1 MIKDYQIFTR
11 RKTALAAAL
20 SIAAAPTLAQLV
32 LEEVVV
38 TAQKRSENVQDI
50 AATVNVVTAK
60 DIEKYQ
66 SFDFSSIQQQTAGLT
81 LASPNARNNIIAMRG
96 VSVDPESGTATAVD
110 TYWNDAIVRP
120 DVAFTQMYDLERI
133 EILRGPQGTLQG
145 RTSPAGAINIITK
158 RANVD
163 EADGYLQLSAA
174 DNDGLNAQVAYGA
187 PLIEGTLA
195 VRVAADYDRNN
206 GPNIQNLTTGFD
218 DQEYKTKSGRL
229 SAAWNATDTF
239 SAQLIYQYLN
249 QKKDDPKA
257 MSGVDEKGGRPT
269 LVPTDLKALATTND
283 SAELDFNVANFIMDW
298 EVLGHEV
305 TGIVGY
311 TDSTKKAHTAADRA
325 DSLRYFEPPTQ
336 APTYQNSQTDATSYS
351 YELRLASQDND
362 FWDYLVGVYYQDQN
376 TDTVFN
382 ANSLLLAPAL
392 VSGVGFATQSI
403 IPVNGNNF
411 AIFTFNTLQLSH
423 DIQLEAGLRWTK
435 YDSYDQTTVNYAGA
449 NDPGPLPSKEVVNQL
464 FASRFPIIGIPN
476 PHRNADAVTGS
487 LKLRYEWRD
496 EVSLYAAYNRG
507 YRPGGISIVPTPNL
521 AFLPDPEAALTYK
534 EETSDAI
541 ELGAKSTLW
550 DDRANLNIALYYQKF
565 DGYLG
570 FVRGV
575 QVLNATGEPVDLPG
589 GLVYNGDANI
599 WGVEVEGKVLLS
611 ERWDAGGALSY
622 NKGEWDGATQPC
634 NERVGDE
641 VIGSCDIDGQPIGGE
656 PEWSLSLNS
665 EYFYPLES
673 TELYLRGLFK
683 YTDDRLN
690 TDASAGIGNVR
701 SEFSAY
707 QTLDLFTGLRSNDLA
722 WDVSLWVKNITDE
735 DEVIYQQGPDQ
746 YDIALSGG
754 SYTQTNILRERTF
767 GMTARYN
774 F

>member
-1 MIKDYQIFTR
+1 MKGYQIFTL

-20 SIAAAPTLAQLV
+20 SLAAAPTLAQLV

-50 AATVNVVTAK
+50 AATVNVITGK

-81 LASPNARNNIIAMRG
+81 LASPNARNNIIALRG
-96 VSVDPESGTATAVD
+96 VSVDPESGTASAVD

-163 EADGYLQLSAA
+163 ESGGYVQLSAT
-174 DNDGLNAQVAYGA
+174 DNDGINGQVAYGA
-187 PLIEGTLA
+187 PLIDGTLA
-195 VRVAADYDRNN
+195 VRVAADYDKNS
-206 GPNIQNLTTGFD
+206 GPNIKNLTTGFD
-218 DQEYKTKSGRL
+218 DQEYETKSGRF
-229 SAAWNATDTF
+229 SAVWNATDTF
-239 SAQLIYQYLN
+239 SAQLIYQYLD
-249 QKKDDPKA
+249 QDLDDPKA
-257 MSGVDEKGGRPT
+257 MTGVDQRGERPT

-283 SAELDFNVANFIMDW
+283 SAELDFNIANLIVDW
-298 EVLGHEV
+298 EVLDHEV

-311 TDSTKKAHTAADRA
+311 TDSTKKAYTAADRA
-325 DSLRYFEPPTQ
+325 DSLRYFVPATTAPTQ
-336 APTYQNSQTDATSYS
+336 QNSNTDTTSYS
-351 YELRLASQDND
+351 YELRVASADND

-392 VSGVGFATQSI
+392 VAGVGFATQSV
-403 IPVNGNNF
+403 IPVNSNNF
-411 AIFTFNTLQLSH
+411 AVFTFNTFQLTQ

-435 YDSYDQTTVNYAGA
+435 YDSYKQATVNYAGA
-449 NDPGPLPSKEVVNQL
+449 NDPGPLPSKEVVNAL
-464 FASRFPIIGIPN
+464 FASRFPIVGISN
-476 PHRNADAVTGS
+476 PHTNADALTGS
-487 LKLRYEWRD
+487 LKLRYEWSD

-507 YRPGGISIVPTPNL
+507 YRPGGLSIVPSPNIE
-521 AFLPDPEAALTYK
+521 FLPDPEATLTYD

-541 ELGAKSTLW
+541 EVGVKSTLW
-550 DDRANLNIALYYQKF
+550 DDRATLNLALYYQKF
-565 DGYLG
+565 DGYFG

-575 QVLNATGEPVDLPG
+575 QVLNDAGEPVDLPG
-589 GLVYNGDANI
+589 GIVYNGDANI
-599 WGVEVEGKVLLS
+599 WGIEVEGRVLLS
-611 ERWDAGGALSY
+611 DRWDAGGSLSY
-622 NKGEWDGATQPC
+622 NKAEWDGATQPC
-634 NERVGDE
+634 NDRVGNE
-641 VIGSCDIDGQPIGGE
+641 VVGACDIDGQPISGE

-673 TELYLRGLFK
+673 TEVYLRGLFK

-701 SEFSAY
+701 SEFSSY
-707 QTLDLFTGLRSNDLA
+707 QTLDLFTGLRSNDFA
-722 WDVSLWVKNITDE
+722 WDVSLWVKNVTDE

-746 YDIALSGG
+746 YDVALSGG

-767 GMTARYN
+767 GMTAR
-774 F
+774 

>member
-1 MIKDYQIFTR
+1 MKGYKIFTL

-20 SIAAAPTLAQLV
+20 SIAAAPSVAQLV

-50 AATVNVVTAK
+50 AATVNVISGK

-66 SFDFSSIQQQTAGLT
+66 AFDFSSIQQQTAGLT

-158 RANVD
+158 RADVD
-163 EADGYLQLSAA
+163 EAEGYIQLSAA

-195 VRVAADYDRNN
+195 VRVAADYDRSN

-218 DQEYKTKSGRL
+218 DQEYETKSGRL
-229 SAAWNATDTF
+229 SAAWNVTDTF
-239 SAQLIYQYLN
+239 NTQLIYQYLD
-249 QKKDDPKA
+249 QDLDDPKA
-257 MSGVDEKGGRPT
+257 MSGVDQQGGRPT
-269 LVPTDLKALATTND
+269 LVPTDLKALALTND
-283 SAELDFNVANFIMDW
+283 TAELDFNVANLIMDW
-298 EVLGHEV
+298 EVLNHEV

-311 TDSTKKAHTAADRA
+311 TDSSKKAYTAADRA
-325 DSLRYFEPPTQ
+325 DSLRYFVPATT
-336 APTYQNSQTDATSYS
+336 APTYQNSQTDVTSYS

-376 TDTVFN
+376 TDTTFF
-382 ANSLLLAPAL
+382 ANSVLLTQLP
-392 VSGVGFATQSI
+392 GVGFKTKSVL
-403 IPVNGNNF
+403 PVNANNF
-411 AIFTFNTLQLSH
+411 AIFTFNTLQLTQ

-435 YDSYDQTTVNYAGA
+435 YDGYAQATVNYAGA
-449 NDPGPLPSKEVVNQL
+449 NDPGPLPSKEVVNDL
-464 FASRFPIIGIPN
+464 FAPRFPIVGISNPN
-476 PHRNADAVTGS
+476 TNANAVTGS

-507 YRPGGISIVPTPNL
+507 YRPGGTSIVPSPNIE
-521 AFLPDPEAALTYK
+521 FLPDPEAFLTYD

-550 DDRANLNIALYYQKF
+550 DDRATLNVALYYQKF

-570 FVRGV
+570 FTRGV
-575 QVLNATGEPVDLPG
+575 QVVNNAGEPVDLPG
-589 GLVYNGDANI
+589 GIVYNGDANI
-599 WGVEVEGKVLLS
+599 WGIEVEGKVLLS

-622 NKGEWDGATQPC
+622 SKGEWDGATQPC
-634 NERVGDE
+634 NDRVGNE

-665 EYFYPLES
+665 EYFYPLKS
-673 TELYLRGLFK
+673 TEVYLRGLFK

-701 SEFSAY
+701 SEFSSY
-707 QTLDLFTGLRSNDLA
+707 QTLDLFTGLRSNDFA
-722 WDVSLWVKNITDE
+722 WDVSLWVKNVTDE

>member
-1 MIKDYQIFTR
+1 MKDYKIFTL

-20 SIAAAPTLAQLV
+20 SIAAAPSVAQLV

-50 AATVNVVTAK
+50 AATVNVISGK

-66 SFDFSSIQQQTAGLT
+66 AFDFSSIQQQTAGLT

-158 RANVD
+158 RADVD
-163 EADGYLQLSAA
+163 EAKGYIQLSAA

-195 VRVAADYDRNN
+195 VRVAADYDRSN

-218 DQEYKTKSGRL
+218 DQEYETKSGRL
-229 SAAWNATDTF
+229 SAAWNVTDTF
-239 SAQLIYQYLN
+239 NTQLIYQYLD
-249 QKKDDPKA
+249 QDLDDPKA
-257 MSGVDEKGGRPT
+257 MSGVDQQGGRPT
-269 LVPTDLKALATTND
+269 LVPTDLKALALTND
-283 SAELDFNVANFIMDW
+283 TAELDFNVANLIMDW
-298 EVLGHEV
+298 EVLDHEV

-311 TDSTKKAHTAADRA
+311 TDSSKKAYTAADRA
-325 DSLRYFEPPTQ
+325 DSLRYFQPATT
-336 APTYQNSQTDATSYS
+336 APTYQNSQTDVTSYS

-376 TDTVFN
+376 TDTTFY
-382 ANSLLLAPAL
+382 ANSVLLTQLP
-392 VSGVGFATQSI
+392 GVGFKTKSVL
-403 IPVNGNNF
+403 PVNANNF
-411 AIFTFNTLQLSH
+411 AIFTFNTLQLTQ

-435 YDSYDQTTVNYAGA
+435 YDGYAQATVNYAGA
-449 NDPGPLPSKEVVNQL
+449 NDPGPLPSKEVVNDL
-464 FASRFPIIGIPN
+464 FAPRFPIVGISNPN
-476 PHRNADAVTGS
+476 TNANAVTGS

-507 YRPGGISIVPTPNL
+507 YRPGGTSIVPSPNIE
-521 AFLPDPEAALTYK
+521 FLPDPEAFLTYD

-550 DDRANLNIALYYQKF
+550 DDRATLNVALYYQKF

-570 FVRGV
+570 FTRGV
-575 QVLNATGEPVDLPG
+575 QVVNDAGEPVDLPG
-589 GLVYNGDANI
+589 GIVYNGDANI
-599 WGVEVEGKVLLS
+599 WGIEVEGKVLLS

-634 NERVGDE
+634 NDRVGNE

-665 EYFYPLES
+665 EYFYPLKS
-673 TELYLRGLFK
+673 TELYFRGLFK

-701 SEFSAY
+701 SEFNSY
-707 QTLDLFTGLRSNDLA
+707 QTLDLFTGLRSNDFA
-722 WDVSLWVKNITDE
+722 WDVSLWVKNVTDE

>member
-1 MIKDYQIFTR
+1 MKGYKIFTL

-20 SIAAAPTLAQLV
+20 SIAAAPSVAQLV

-50 AATVNVVTAK
+50 AATVNVISGK

-66 SFDFSSIQQQTAGLT
+66 AFDFSSIQQQTAGLT

-158 RANVD
+158 RADVD
-163 EADGYLQLSAA
+163 EAEGYIQLSAA

-195 VRVAADYDRNN
+195 VRVAADYDRSN

-218 DQEYKTKSGRL
+218 DQEYETKSGRL
-229 SAAWNATDTF
+229 SAAWNVTDTF
-239 SAQLIYQYLN
+239 NTQLIYQYLD
-249 QKKDDPKA
+249 QDLDDPKA
-257 MSGVDEKGGRPT
+257 MSGVDQQGGRPT
-269 LVPTDLKALATTND
+269 LVPTDLKALALTND
-283 SAELDFNVANFIMDW
+283 TAELDFNVANLVMDW
-298 EVLGHEV
+298 EVLDHEV

-311 TDSTKKAHTAADRA
+311 TDSSKKAYTAADRA
-325 DSLRYFEPPTQ
+325 DSLRYFQPATT
-336 APTYQNSQTDATSYS
+336 APTYQNSQTDVTSYS

-376 TDTVFN
+376 TDTTFY
-382 ANSLLLAPAL
+382 ANSVLLTQLP
-392 VSGVGFATQSI
+392 GVGFKTKSVL
-403 IPVNGNNF
+403 PVNANNF
-411 AIFTFNTLQLSH
+411 AIFTFNTLQLTQ

-435 YDSYDQTTVNYAGA
+435 YDGYAQATVNYAGA
-449 NDPGPLPSKEVVNQL
+449 NDPGPLPSKEVVNDL
-464 FASRFPIIGIPN
+464 FAPRFPIVGISNPN
-476 PHRNADAVTGS
+476 TNANAVTGS

-507 YRPGGISIVPTPNL
+507 YRPGGTSIVPSPNIE
-521 AFLPDPEAALTYK
+521 FLPDPEAFLTYD

-550 DDRANLNIALYYQKF
+550 DDRATLNVALYYQKF

-570 FVRGV
+570 FTRGV
-575 QVLNATGEPVDLPG
+575 QVVNNAGEPVDLPG
-589 GLVYNGDANI
+589 GIVYNGDANI
-599 WGVEVEGKVLLS
+599 WGIEVEGKILLS

-622 NKGEWDGATQPC
+622 SKGEWDGATQPC
-634 NERVGDE
+634 NDRVGNE

-665 EYFYPLES
+665 EYFYPLKS

-701 SEFSAY
+701 SEFSSY
-707 QTLDLFTGLRSNDLA
+707 QTLDLFTGLRSNDFA
-722 WDVSLWVKNITDE
+722 WDVSLWVKNVTDE
-735 DEVIYQQGPDQ
+735 DEVVYQQGPDQ

>member
-1 MIKDYQIFTR
+1 MKGYKIFTL

-50 AATVNVVTAK
+50 AATVNVISGK

-66 SFDFSSIQQQTAGLT
+66 AFDFSSIQQQTAGLT

-158 RANVD
+158 RADVD
-163 EADGYLQLSAA
+163 EAEGYIQLSAA

-195 VRVAADYDRNN
+195 VRVAADYDRSN

-218 DQEYKTKSGRL
+218 DQEYETKSGRL
-229 SAAWNATDTF
+229 SAAWNVTDTF
-239 SAQLIYQYLN
+239 STQLIYQYLD
-249 QKKDDPKA
+249 QDLDDPKA
-257 MSGVDEKGGRPT
+257 MSGVDQRGGRPT
-269 LVPTDLKALATTND
+269 LVPTDLKALALTND
-283 SAELDFNVANFIMDW
+283 TAELDFNVANLIMDW
-298 EVLGHEV
+298 EVLDHEV

-311 TDSTKKAHTAADRA
+311 TDSSKKAYTAADRA
-325 DSLRYFEPPTQ
+325 DSLRYFVPATT
-336 APTYQNSQTDATSYS
+336 APTYQNSQTDVTSYS

-376 TDTVFN
+376 TDTTFY
-382 ANSLLLAPAL
+382 ANSVLLTQLP
-392 VSGVGFATQSI
+392 GVGFKTKSVL
-403 IPVNGNNF
+403 PVNANNF
-411 AIFTFNTLQLSH
+411 AIFTFNTLQLTQ

-435 YDSYDQTTVNYAGA
+435 YDGYAQATVNYAGA
-449 NDPGPLPSKEVVNQL
+449 NDPGPLPSKEVVNDL
-464 FASRFPIIGIPN
+464 FAPRFPIVGISNPN
-476 PHRNADAVTGS
+476 TNANAVTGS

-507 YRPGGISIVPTPNL
+507 YRPGGTSIVPSPNIE
-521 AFLPDPEAALTYK
+521 FLPDPEAFLTYD

-550 DDRANLNIALYYQKF
+550 DDRATLNVALYYQKF

-570 FVRGV
+570 FTRGV
-575 QVLNATGEPVDLPG
+575 QVVNNAGEPVDLPG
-589 GLVYNGDANI
+589 GIVYNGDANI
-599 WGVEVEGKVLLS
+599 WGIEVEGKVLLS

-622 NKGEWDGATQPC
+622 SKGEWDGATQPC
-634 NERVGDE
+634 NDRVGNE

-665 EYFYPLES
+665 EYFYPLKS

-701 SEFSAY
+701 SEFSSY
-707 QTLDLFTGLRSNDLA
+707 QTLDLFTGLRSNDFA
-722 WDVSLWVKNITDE
+722 WDVSLWVKNVTDE

>member
-1 MIKDYQIFTR
+1 MKGYKIFTL
-11 RKTALAAAL
+11 RKAALAAAL
-20 SIAAAPTLAQLV
+20 SIAAAPSVAQLV

-50 AATVNVVTAK
+50 AATVNVISGK

-66 SFDFSSIQQQTAGLT
+66 AFDFSSIQQQTAGLT

-158 RANVD
+158 RADVD
-163 EADGYLQLSAA
+163 EAEGYIQLSAA

-195 VRVAADYDRNN
+195 VRVAADYDRSN

-218 DQEYKTKSGRL
+218 DQEYETKSGRI
-229 SAAWNATDTF
+229 SAAWNVTDTF
-239 SAQLIYQYLN
+239 NTQLIYQYLD
-249 QKKDDPKA
+249 QDLDDPKA
-257 MSGVDEKGGRPT
+257 MSGVDQQGGRPT
-269 LVPTDLKALATTND
+269 LVPTDLKALALTND
-283 SAELDFNVANFIMDW
+283 TAELDFNVANLIMDW
-298 EVLGHEV
+298 EVLDHEV

-311 TDSTKKAHTAADRA
+311 TDSSKKAYTAADRA
-325 DSLRYFEPPTQ
+325 DSLRYFQPATT
-336 APTYQNSQTDATSYS
+336 APTYQNSQTDVTSYS

-376 TDTVFN
+376 TDTTFY
-382 ANSLLLAPAL
+382 ANSVLLTQLP
-392 VSGVGFATQSI
+392 GVGFKTKSVL
-403 IPVNGNNF
+403 PVNANNF
-411 AIFTFNTLQLSH
+411 AIFTFNTLQLTQ

-435 YDSYDQTTVNYAGA
+435 YDGYAQATVNYAGA
-449 NDPGPLPSKEVVNQL
+449 NDPGPLPSKEVVNDL
-464 FASRFPIIGIPN
+464 FAPRFPIVGISNPN
-476 PHRNADAVTGS
+476 TNANAVTGS

-507 YRPGGISIVPTPNL
+507 YRPGGTSIVPSPNIE
-521 AFLPDPEAALTYK
+521 FLPDPEAFLTYD

-550 DDRANLNIALYYQKF
+550 DDRATLNVALYYQKF

-570 FVRGV
+570 FTRGV
-575 QVLNATGEPVDLPG
+575 QVVNNAGEPVDLPG
-589 GLVYNGDANI
+589 GIVYNGDANI
-599 WGVEVEGKVLLS
+599 WGIEVEGKVLLS

-622 NKGEWDGATQPC
+622 SKGEWDGATQPC
-634 NERVGDE
+634 NDRVGNE

-665 EYFYPLES
+665 EYFYPLKS

-701 SEFSAY
+701 SEFSSY
-707 QTLDLFTGLRSNDLA
+707 QTLDLFTGLRSNDFA
-722 WDVSLWVKNITDE
+722 WDVSLWVKNVTDE

>member
-1 MIKDYQIFTR
+1 GYKIFTL

-20 SIAAAPTLAQLV
+20 SIAAAPSVAQLV

-50 AATVNVVTAK
+50 AATVNVISGK

-66 SFDFSSIQQQTAGLT
+66 AFDFSSIQQQTAGLT

-158 RANVD
+158 RADVD
-163 EADGYLQLSAA
+163 EAEGYIQLSAA

-195 VRVAADYDRNN
+195 VRVAADYDRSN

-218 DQEYKTKSGRL
+218 DQEYETKSGRL
-229 SAAWNATDTF
+229 SAAWNVTDTF
-239 SAQLIYQYLN
+239 NTQLIYQYLD
-249 QKKDDPKA
+249 QDLDDPKA
-257 MSGVDEKGGRPT
+257 MSGVDQQGGRPT
-269 LVPTDLKALATTND
+269 LVPTDLKALALTND
-283 SAELDFNVANFIMDW
+283 TAELDFNVANLIMDW
-298 EVLGHEV
+298 EVLDHEV

-311 TDSTKKAHTAADRA
+311 TDSSKKAYTAADRA
-325 DSLRYFEPPTQ
+325 DSLRYFVPATT
-336 APTYQNSQTDATSYS
+336 APTYQNSQTDVTSYS

-376 TDTVFN
+376 TDTTFY
-382 ANSLLLAPAL
+382 ANSVLLTQLP
-392 VSGVGFATQSI
+392 GVGFKTKSVL
-403 IPVNGNNF
+403 PVNANNF
-411 AIFTFNTLQLSH
+411 AIFTFNTLQLTQ

-435 YDSYDQTTVNYAGA
+435 YDGYAQATVNYAGA
-449 NDPGPLPSKEVVNQL
+449 NDPGPLPSKEVVNDL
-464 FASRFPIIGIPN
+464 FAPRFPIVGISNPN
-476 PHRNADAVTGS
+476 TNANAVTGS

-507 YRPGGISIVPTPNL
+507 YRPGGTSIVPSPNIE
-521 AFLPDPEAALTYK
+521 FLPDPEAFLTYD

-550 DDRANLNIALYYQKF
+550 DDRATLNVALYYQKF

-570 FVRGV
+570 FTRGV
-575 QVLNATGEPVDLPG
+575 QVVNNAGEPVDLPG
-589 GLVYNGDANI
+589 GIVYNGDANI
-599 WGVEVEGKVLLS
+599 WGIEVEGKVLLS

-622 NKGEWDGATQPC
+622 SKGEWDGATQPC
-634 NERVGDE
+634 NDRVGNE

-665 EYFYPLES
+665 EYFYPLKS

-701 SEFSAY
+701 SEFSSY
-707 QTLDLFTGLRSNDLA
+707 QTLDLFTGLRSNDFA
-722 WDVSLWVKNITDE
+722 WDVSLWVKNVTDE

>member
-1 MIKDYQIFTR
+1 MKDYKIFTL

-20 SIAAAPTLAQLV
+20 SIAAAPSVAQLV

-50 AATVNVVTAK
+50 AATVNVISGK

-66 SFDFSSIQQQTAGLT
+66 AFDFSSIQQQTAGLT

-158 RANVD
+158 RADVD
-163 EADGYLQLSAA
+163 EAKGYIQLSAA

-195 VRVAADYDRNN
+195 VRVAADYDRSN

-218 DQEYKTKSGRL
+218 DQEYETKSGRL
-229 SAAWNATDTF
+229 SAAWNVTDTF
-239 SAQLIYQYLN
+239 NTQLIYQYLD
-249 QKKDDPKA
+249 QDLDDPKA
-257 MSGVDEKGGRPT
+257 MSGVDQQGGRPT
-269 LVPTDLKALATTND
+269 LVPTDLKALALTND
-283 SAELDFNVANFIMDW
+283 TAELDFNVANLIMDW
-298 EVLGHEV
+298 EVLDHEV

-311 TDSTKKAHTAADRA
+311 TDSSKKAYTAADRA
-325 DSLRYFEPPTQ
+325 DSLRYFVPATT
-336 APTYQNSQTDATSYS
+336 APTYQNSQTDVTSYS

-376 TDTVFN
+376 TDTTFY
-382 ANSLLLAPAL
+382 ANSVLLTQLP
-392 VSGVGFATQSI
+392 GVGFKTKSVL
-403 IPVNGNNF
+403 PVNANNF
-411 AIFTFNTLQLSH
+411 AIFTFNTLQLTQ

-435 YDSYDQTTVNYAGA
+435 YDGYAQATVNYGGA
-449 NDPGPLPSKEVVNQL
+449 NDPGPLPSKKVVNDL
-464 FASRFPIIGIPN
+464 FASRFPIVGISNPN
-476 PHRNADAVTGS
+476 TNANAVTGS

-507 YRPGGISIVPTPNL
+507 YRPGGTSIVPSPNIE
-521 AFLPDPEAALTYK
+521 FLPDPDAFLTYD

-550 DDRANLNIALYYQKF
+550 DDRATLNVALYYQKF

-570 FVRGV
+570 FTRGV
-575 QVLNATGEPVDLPG
+575 QVVNDAGEPVDLPG
-589 GLVYNGDANI
+589 GIVYNGDANI
-599 WGVEVEGKVLLS
+599 WGIEVEGKVLLS

-622 NKGEWDGATQPC
+622 SKGEWDGATQPC
-634 NERVGDE
+634 NDRVGNE

-665 EYFYPLES
+665 EYFYPLKS
-673 TELYLRGLFK
+673 TELYFRGLFK

-701 SEFSAY
+701 SEFNSY
-707 QTLDLFTGLRSNDLA
+707 QTLDLFTGLRSNDFA
-722 WDVSLWVKNITDE
+722 WDVSLWVKNVTDE

>member
-1 MIKDYQIFTR
+1 MKGYKIFTL

-50 AATVNVVTAK
+50 AATVNVISGK

-66 SFDFSSIQQQTAGLT
+66 AFDFSSIQQQTAGLT

-158 RANVD
+158 RADVD
-163 EADGYLQLSAA
+163 EAEGYIQLSAA

-195 VRVAADYDRNN
+195 VRVAADYDRSN

-218 DQEYKTKSGRL
+218 DQEYETKSGRL
-229 SAAWNATDTF
+229 SAAWNVTDTF
-239 SAQLIYQYLN
+239 NTQLIYQYLD
-249 QKKDDPKA
+249 QDLDDPKA
-257 MSGVDEKGGRPT
+257 MSGVDQQGGRPT
-269 LVPTDLKALATTND
+269 LVPTDLKALALTND
-283 SAELDFNVANFIMDW
+283 TAELDFNVANLIMDW
-298 EVLGHEV
+298 EVLNHEV

-311 TDSTKKAHTAADRA
+311 TDSSKKAYTAADRA
-325 DSLRYFEPPTQ
+325 DSLRYFVPATT
-336 APTYQNSQTDATSYS
+336 APTYQNSQTDVTSYS

-376 TDTVFN
+376 TDTTFY
-382 ANSLLLAPAL
+382 ANSVLLTQLP
-392 VSGVGFATQSI
+392 GVGFKTKSVL
-403 IPVNGNNF
+403 PVNANNF
-411 AIFTFNTLQLSH
+411 AIFTFNTLQLTQ

-435 YDSYDQTTVNYAGA
+435 YDGYAQATVNYAGA
-449 NDPGPLPSKEVVNQL
+449 NDPGPLPSKEVVNDL
-464 FASRFPIIGIPN
+464 FAPRFPIVGISNPN
-476 PHRNADAVTGS
+476 TNANAVTGS

-507 YRPGGISIVPTPNL
+507 YRPGGTSIVPSPNIE
-521 AFLPDPEAALTYK
+521 FLPDPEAFLTYD

-550 DDRANLNIALYYQKF
+550 DDRATLNVALYYQKF

-570 FVRGV
+570 FTRGV
-575 QVLNATGEPVDLPG
+575 QVVNNAGEPVDLPG
-589 GLVYNGDANI
+589 GIVYNGDANI
-599 WGVEVEGKVLLS
+599 WGIEVEGKVLLS

-622 NKGEWDGATQPC
+622 SKGEWDGATQPC
-634 NERVGDE
+634 NDRIGNE

-665 EYFYPLES
+665 EYFYPLKS
-673 TELYLRGLFK
+673 TEVYLRGLFK

-701 SEFSAY
+701 SEFSSY
-707 QTLDLFTGLRSNDLA
+707 QTLDLFTGLRSNDFA
-722 WDVSLWVKNITDE
+722 WDVSLWVKNVTDE

>member
-1 MIKDYQIFTR
+1 MKGYKIFTL

-20 SIAAAPTLAQLV
+20 SIAAAPSVAQLV

-50 AATVNVVTAK
+50 AATVNVISGK

-66 SFDFSSIQQQTAGLT
+66 AFDFSSIQQQTAGLT

-158 RANVD
+158 RADVD
-163 EADGYLQLSAA
+163 EAEGYIQLSAA

-195 VRVAADYDRNN
+195 VRVAADYDRSN

-218 DQEYKTKSGRL
+218 DQEYETKSGRL
-229 SAAWNATDTF
+229 SAAWNVTDTF
-239 SAQLIYQYLN
+239 NTQLIYQYLD
-249 QKKDDPKA
+249 QDLDDPKA
-257 MSGVDEKGGRPT
+257 MSGVDQQGGRPT
-269 LVPTDLKALATTND
+269 LVPTDLKALALTND
-283 SAELDFNVANFIMDW
+283 TAELDFNVANLIMDW
-298 EVLGHEV
+298 EVLDHEV

-311 TDSTKKAHTAADRA
+311 TDSSKKAYTAADRA
-325 DSLRYFEPPTQ
+325 DSLRYFQPATT
-336 APTYQNSQTDATSYS
+336 APTYQNSQTDVTSYS

-376 TDTVFN
+376 TDTTFF
-382 ANSLLLAPAL
+382 ANSVLLTQLP
-392 VSGVGFATQSI
+392 GVGFKTKSVL
-403 IPVNGNNF
+403 PVNANNF
-411 AIFTFNTLQLSH
+411 AIFTFNTLQLTQ

-435 YDSYDQTTVNYAGA
+435 YDGYAQATVNYAGA
-449 NDPGPLPSKEVVNQL
+449 NDPGPLPSKEVVNDL
-464 FASRFPIIGIPN
+464 FAPRFPIVGISNPN
-476 PHRNADAVTGS
+476 TNANAVTGS

-507 YRPGGISIVPTPNL
+507 YRPGGTSIVPSPNIE
-521 AFLPDPEAALTYK
+521 FLPDPEAFLTYD

-550 DDRANLNIALYYQKF
+550 DDRATLNVALYYQKF

-570 FVRGV
+570 FTRGV
-575 QVLNATGEPVDLPG
+575 QVVNNAGEPVDLPG
-589 GLVYNGDANI
+589 GIVYNGDANI
-599 WGVEVEGKVLLS
+599 WGIEVEGKVLLS

-622 NKGEWDGATQPC
+622 SKGEWDGATQPC
-634 NERVGDE
+634 NDRVGNE

-665 EYFYPLES
+665 EYFYPLKS

-701 SEFSAY
+701 SEFSSY
-707 QTLDLFTGLRSNDLA
+707 QTLDLFTGLRSNDFA
-722 WDVSLWVKNITDE
+722 WDVSLWVKNVTDE

>member
-1 MIKDYQIFTR
+1 MKGYKIFTL

-50 AATVNVVTAK
+50 AATVNVISGK

-66 SFDFSSIQQQTAGLT
+66 AFDFSSIQQQTAGLT

-158 RANVD
+158 RADVD
-163 EADGYLQLSAA
+163 EAEGYIQLSAA

-195 VRVAADYDRNN
+195 VRVAADYDRSN

-218 DQEYKTKSGRL
+218 DQEYETKSGRL
-229 SAAWNATDTF
+229 SAAWNVTDTF
-239 SAQLIYQYLN
+239 STQLIYQYLD
-249 QKKDDPKA
+249 QDLDDPKA
-257 MSGVDEKGGRPT
+257 MSGVDQQGGRPT
-269 LVPTDLKALATTND
+269 LVPTDLKALALTND
-283 SAELDFNVANFIMDW
+283 TAELDFNVANLIMDW
-298 EVLGHEV
+298 EVLNHEV

-311 TDSTKKAHTAADRA
+311 TDSSKKAYTAADRA
-325 DSLRYFEPPTQ
+325 DSLRYFVPATT
-336 APTYQNSQTDATSYS
+336 APTYQNSQTDVTSYS

-376 TDTVFN
+376 TDTTFF
-382 ANSLLLAPAL
+382 ANSVLLTQLP
-392 VSGVGFATQSI
+392 GVGFKTKSVL
-403 IPVNGNNF
+403 PVNANNF
-411 AIFTFNTLQLSH
+411 AIFTFNTLQLTQ

-435 YDSYDQTTVNYAGA
+435 YDGYAQATVNYAGA
-449 NDPGPLPSKEVVNQL
+449 NDPGPLPSKEVVNDL
-464 FASRFPIIGIPN
+464 FAPRFPIVGISNPN
-476 PHRNADAVTGS
+476 TNANAVTGS

-507 YRPGGISIVPTPNL
+507 YRPGGTSIVPSPNIE
-521 AFLPDPEAALTYK
+521 FLPDPEAFLTYD

-550 DDRANLNIALYYQKF
+550 DDRATLNVALYYQKF

-570 FVRGV
+570 FTRGV
-575 QVLNATGEPVDLPG
+575 QVVNNAGEPVDLPG
-589 GLVYNGDANI
+589 GIVYNGDANI
-599 WGVEVEGKVLLS
+599 WGIEVEGKVLLS

-622 NKGEWDGATQPC
+622 SKGEWDGATQPC
-634 NERVGDE
+634 NDRVGNE

-665 EYFYPLES
+665 EYFYPLKS

-701 SEFSAY
+701 SEFSSY
-707 QTLDLFTGLRSNDLA
+707 QTLDLFTGLRSNDFA
-722 WDVSLWVKNITDE
+722 WDVSLWVKNVTDE

>member
-1 MIKDYQIFTR
+1 MKDYKIFTL

-20 SIAAAPTLAQLV
+20 SIAAAPSVAQLV

-50 AATVNVVTAK
+50 AATVNVISGK

-66 SFDFSSIQQQTAGLT
+66 AFDFSSIQQQTAGLT

-158 RANVD
+158 RADVD
-163 EADGYLQLSAA
+163 EAKGYIQLSAA

-195 VRVAADYDRNN
+195 VRVAADYDRSN

-218 DQEYKTKSGRL
+218 DQEYETKSGRL
-229 SAAWNATDTF
+229 SAAWNVTDTF
-239 SAQLIYQYLN
+239 NTQLIYQYLD
-249 QKKDDPKA
+249 QDLDDPKA
-257 MSGVDEKGGRPT
+257 MSGVDQQGGRPT
-269 LVPTDLKALATTND
+269 LVPTDLKALALTND
-283 SAELDFNVANFIMDW
+283 TAELDFNVANLIMDW
-298 EVLGHEV
+298 EVLDHEV

-311 TDSTKKAHTAADRA
+311 TDSSKKAYTAADRA
-325 DSLRYFEPPTQ
+325 DSLRYFVPATT
-336 APTYQNSQTDATSYS
+336 APTYQNSQTDVTSYS

-376 TDTVFN
+376 TDTTFY
-382 ANSLLLAPAL
+382 ANSVLLTQLP
-392 VSGVGFATQSI
+392 GVGFKTKSVL
-403 IPVNGNNF
+403 PVNANNF
-411 AIFTFNTLQLSH
+411 AIFTFNTLQLTQ

-435 YDSYDQTTVNYAGA
+435 YDGYAQATVNYGGA
-449 NDPGPLPSKEVVNQL
+449 NDPGPLPSKEVVNDL
-464 FASRFPIIGIPN
+464 FASRFPIVGISNPN
-476 PHRNADAVTGS
+476 TNANAVTGS

-507 YRPGGISIVPTPNL
+507 YRPGGTSIVPSPNIE
-521 AFLPDPEAALTYK
+521 FLPDPDAFLTYD

-550 DDRANLNIALYYQKF
+550 DDRATLNVALYYQKF

-570 FVRGV
+570 FTRGV
-575 QVLNATGEPVDLPG
+575 QVVNDAGEPVDLPG
-589 GLVYNGDANI
+589 GIVYNGDANI
-599 WGVEVEGKVLLS
+599 WGIEVEGKVLLS

-634 NERVGDE
+634 NDRVGNE

-665 EYFYPLES
+665 EYFYPLKS
-673 TELYLRGLFK
+673 TELYFRGLFK

-701 SEFSAY
+701 SEFNSY
-707 QTLDLFTGLRSNDLA
+707 QTLDLFTGLRSNDFA
-722 WDVSLWVKNITDE
+722 WDVSLWVKNVTDE

>member
-1 MIKDYQIFTR
+1 M
-11 RKTALAAAL
+11 
-20 SIAAAPTLAQLV
+20 
-32 LEEVVV
+32 

-50 AATVNVVTAK
+50 AATVNVISGK

-66 SFDFSSIQQQTAGLT
+66 AFDFSSIQQQTAGLT

-158 RANVD
+158 RADVD
-163 EADGYLQLSAA
+163 EAKGYIQLSAA

-195 VRVAADYDRNN
+195 VRVAADYDRSN

-218 DQEYKTKSGRL
+218 DQEYETKSGRL
-229 SAAWNATDTF
+229 SAAWNVTDTF
-239 SAQLIYQYLN
+239 NTQLIYQYLD
-249 QKKDDPKA
+249 QDLDDPKA
-257 MSGVDEKGGRPT
+257 MSGVDQQGGRPT
-269 LVPTDLKALATTND
+269 LVPTDLKALALTND
-283 SAELDFNVANFIMDW
+283 TAELDFNVANLIMDW
-298 EVLGHEV
+298 EVLDHEV

-311 TDSTKKAHTAADRA
+311 TDSSKKAYTAADRA
-325 DSLRYFEPPTQ
+325 DSLRYFVPATT
-336 APTYQNSQTDATSYS
+336 APTYQNSQTDVTSYS

-376 TDTVFN
+376 TDTTFY
-382 ANSLLLAPAL
+382 ANSVLLTQLP
-392 VSGVGFATQSI
+392 GVGFKTKSVL
-403 IPVNGNNF
+403 PVNANNF
-411 AIFTFNTLQLSH
+411 AIFTFNTLQLTQ

-435 YDSYDQTTVNYAGA
+435 YDGYAQATVNYGGA
-449 NDPGPLPSKEVVNQL
+449 NDPGPLPSKKVVNDL
-464 FASRFPIIGIPN
+464 FASRFPIVGISNPN
-476 PHRNADAVTGS
+476 TNANAVTGS

-507 YRPGGISIVPTPNL
+507 YRPGGTSIVPSPNIQ
-521 AFLPDPEAALTYK
+521 FLPDPDAFLTYD

-550 DDRANLNIALYYQKF
+550 DDRATLNVALYYQKF

-570 FVRGV
+570 FTRGV
-575 QVLNATGEPVDLPG
+575 QVVNDAGEPVDLPG
-589 GLVYNGDANI
+589 GIVYNGDANI
-599 WGVEVEGKVLLS
+599 WGIEVEGKVLLS

-634 NERVGDE
+634 NDRVGNE

-665 EYFYPLES
+665 EYFYPLKS
-673 TELYLRGLFK
+673 TELYFRGLFK

-701 SEFSAY
+701 SEFNSY
-707 QTLDLFTGLRSNDLA
+707 QTLDLFTGLRSNDFA
-722 WDVSLWVKNITDE
+722 WDVSLWVKNVTDE

>member
-1 MIKDYQIFTR
+1 MKDYKIFTL

-20 SIAAAPTLAQLV
+20 SIAAAPSVAQLV

-50 AATVNVVTAK
+50 AATVNVISGK

-66 SFDFSSIQQQTAGLT
+66 AFDFSSIQQQTAGLT

-158 RANVD
+158 RADVD
-163 EADGYLQLSAA
+163 EAKGYIQLSAA

-195 VRVAADYDRNN
+195 VRVAADYDRSN

-218 DQEYKTKSGRL
+218 DQEYETKSGRL
-229 SAAWNATDTF
+229 SAAWNVTDTF
-239 SAQLIYQYLN
+239 NTQLIYQYLD
-249 QKKDDPKA
+249 QDLDDPKA
-257 MSGVDEKGGRPT
+257 MSGVDQQGGRPT
-269 LVPTDLKALATTND
+269 LVPTDLKALALTND
-283 SAELDFNVANFIMDW
+283 TAELDFNVANLIMDW
-298 EVLGHEV
+298 EVLDHEV

-311 TDSTKKAHTAADRA
+311 TDSSKKAYTAADRA
-325 DSLRYFEPPTQ
+325 DSLRYFVPATT
-336 APTYQNSQTDATSYS
+336 APTYQNSQTDVTSYS

-376 TDTVFN
+376 TDTTFY
-382 ANSLLLAPAL
+382 ANSVLLTQLP
-392 VSGVGFATQSI
+392 GVGFKTKSVL
-403 IPVNGNNF
+403 PVNANNF
-411 AIFTFNTLQLSH
+411 AIFTFNTLQLTQ

-435 YDSYDQTTVNYAGA
+435 YDGYAQATVNYGGA
-449 NDPGPLPSKEVVNQL
+449 NDPGPLPSKEVVNDL
-464 FASRFPIIGIPN
+464 FASRFPIVGISNPN
-476 PHRNADAVTGS
+476 TNANAVTGS

-507 YRPGGISIVPTPNL
+507 YRPGGTSIVPSPNIE
-521 AFLPDPEAALTYK
+521 FLPDPDAFLTYD

-550 DDRANLNIALYYQKF
+550 DDRATLNVALYYQKF

-570 FVRGV
+570 FTRGV
-575 QVLNATGEPVDLPG
+575 QVVNDAGEPVDLPG
-589 GLVYNGDANI
+589 GIVYNGDANI
-599 WGVEVEGKVLLS
+599 WGIEVEGKVLLS

-622 NKGEWDGATQPC
+622 SKGEWDGATQPC
-634 NERVGDE
+634 NDRVGNE

-665 EYFYPLES
+665 EYFYPLKS

-701 SEFSAY
+701 SEFSSY
-707 QTLDLFTGLRSNDLA
+707 QTLDLFTGLRSNDFA
-722 WDVSLWVKNITDE
+722 WDVSLWVKNVTDE

>member
-1 MIKDYQIFTR
+1 MKGYKISTL

-20 SIAAAPTLAQLV
+20 SIAAAPSVAQLV

-50 AATVNVVTAK
+50 AATVNVISGK

-66 SFDFSSIQQQTAGLT
+66 AFDFSSIQQQTAGLT

-158 RANVD
+158 RADVD
-163 EADGYLQLSAA
+163 EAEGYIQLSAA

-195 VRVAADYDRNN
+195 VRVAADYDRSN
-206 GPNIQNLTTGFD
+206 GPNIQNLNTGFD
-218 DQEYKTKSGRL
+218 DQEYETKSGRL
-229 SAAWNATDTF
+229 SAAWNVTDTF
-239 SAQLIYQYLN
+239 NTQLIYQYLD
-249 QKKDDPKA
+249 QDLDDPKA
-257 MSGVDEKGGRPT
+257 MSGVDQQGGRPT
-269 LVPTDLKALATTND
+269 LVPTDLKALALTND
-283 SAELDFNVANFIMDW
+283 TAELDFNVANLVMDW
-298 EVLGHEV
+298 EVLDHEV

-311 TDSTKKAHTAADRA
+311 TDSSKKAYTAADRA
-325 DSLRYFEPPTQ
+325 DSLRYFVPATT
-336 APTYQNSQTDATSYS
+336 APTYQNSQTDVTSYS

-376 TDTVFN
+376 TDTTFY
-382 ANSLLLAPAL
+382 ANSVLLTQLP
-392 VSGVGFATQSI
+392 GVGFKTKSVL
-403 IPVNGNNF
+403 PVNANNF
-411 AIFTFNTLQLSH
+411 AIFTFNTLQLTQ

-435 YDSYDQTTVNYAGA
+435 YDGYAQATVNYAGA
-449 NDPGPLPSKEVVNQL
+449 NDPGPLPSKEVVNDL
-464 FASRFPIIGIPN
+464 FAPRFPIVGISNPN
-476 PHRNADAVTGS
+476 TNANAVTGS

-507 YRPGGISIVPTPNL
+507 YRPGGTSIVPSPNIE
-521 AFLPDPEAALTYK
+521 FLPDPEAFLTYD

-550 DDRANLNIALYYQKF
+550 DDRATLNVALYYQKF

-570 FVRGV
+570 FTRGV
-575 QVLNATGEPVDLPG
+575 QVVNNAGEPVDLPG
-589 GLVYNGDANI
+589 GIVYNGDANI
-599 WGVEVEGKVLLS
+599 WGIEVEGKILLS

-622 NKGEWDGATQPC
+622 SKGEWDGATQPC
-634 NERVGDE
+634 NDRVGNE

-665 EYFYPLES
+665 EYFYPLKS

-701 SEFSAY
+701 SEFSSY
-707 QTLDLFTGLRSNDLA
+707 QTLDLFTGLRSNDFA
-722 WDVSLWVKNITDE
+722 WDVSLWVKNVTDE
-735 DEVIYQQGPDQ
+735 DEVVYQQGPDQ

>member
-1 MIKDYQIFTR
+1 MKDYKIFTL

-20 SIAAAPTLAQLV
+20 SIAAAPSVAQLV

-50 AATVNVVTAK
+50 AATVNVISGK

-66 SFDFSSIQQQTAGLT
+66 AFDFSSIQQQTAGLT

-158 RANVD
+158 RADVD
-163 EADGYLQLSAA
+163 EAKGYIQLSAA

-195 VRVAADYDRNN
+195 VRVAADYDRSN

-218 DQEYKTKSGRL
+218 DQEYETKSGRL
-229 SAAWNATDTF
+229 SAAWNVTDTF
-239 SAQLIYQYLN
+239 NTQLIYQYLD
-249 QKKDDPKA
+249 QDLDDPKA
-257 MSGVDEKGGRPT
+257 MSGVDQQGGRPT
-269 LVPTDLKALATTND
+269 LVPTDLKALALTND
-283 SAELDFNVANFIMDW
+283 TAELDFNVANLIMDW
-298 EVLGHEV
+298 EVLDHEV

-311 TDSTKKAHTAADRA
+311 TDSSKKAYTAADRA
-325 DSLRYFEPPTQ
+325 DSLRYFVPATT
-336 APTYQNSQTDATSYS
+336 APTYQNSQTDVTSYS

-376 TDTVFN
+376 TDTTFY
-382 ANSLLLAPAL
+382 ANSVLLTQLP
-392 VSGVGFATQSI
+392 GVGFKTKSVL
-403 IPVNGNNF
+403 PVNANNF
-411 AIFTFNTLQLSH
+411 AIFTFNTLQLTQ

-435 YDSYDQTTVNYAGA
+435 YDGYAQATVNYGGA
-449 NDPGPLPSKEVVNQL
+449 NDPGPLPSKKVVNDL
-464 FASRFPIIGIPN
+464 FASRFPIVGISNPN
-476 PHRNADAVTGS
+476 TNANAVTGS

-507 YRPGGISIVPTPNL
+507 YRPGGTSIVPSPNIQ
-521 AFLPDPEAALTYK
+521 FLPDPDAFLTYD

-550 DDRANLNIALYYQKF
+550 DDRATLNVALYYQKF

-570 FVRGV
+570 FTRGV
-575 QVLNATGEPVDLPG
+575 QVVNDAGEPVDLPG
-589 GLVYNGDANI
+589 GIVYNGDANI
-599 WGVEVEGKVLLS
+599 WGIEVEGKVLLS

-634 NERVGDE
+634 NDRVGNE

-665 EYFYPLES
+665 EYFYPLKS

-701 SEFSAY
+701 SEFNSY
-707 QTLDLFTGLRSNDLA
+707 QTLDLFTGLRSNDFA
-722 WDVSLWVKNITDE
+722 WDVSLWVKNVTDE

>member
-1 MIKDYQIFTR
+1 MKGYKIFTL
-11 RKTALAAAL
+11 RKAALAAAL
-20 SIAAAPTLAQLV
+20 SIAAAPSVAQLV

-50 AATVNVVTAK
+50 AATVNVISSK

-66 SFDFSSIQQQTAGLT
+66 AFDFSSIQQQTAGLT

-158 RANVD
+158 RADVD
-163 EADGYLQLSAA
+163 EAEGYIQLSAA

-195 VRVAADYDRNN
+195 VRVAADYDRSN

-218 DQEYKTKSGRL
+218 DQEYETKSGRI
-229 SAAWNATDTF
+229 SAAWNVTDTF
-239 SAQLIYQYLN
+239 NTQLIYQYLD
-249 QKKDDPKA
+249 QDLDDPKA
-257 MSGVDEKGGRPT
+257 MSGVDQQGGRPT
-269 LVPTDLKALATTND
+269 LVPTDLKALALTND
-283 SAELDFNVANFIMDW
+283 TAELDFNVANLIMDW
-298 EVLGHEV
+298 EVLDHQV

-311 TDSTKKAHTAADRA
+311 TDSSKKAYTAADRA
-325 DSLRYFEPPTQ
+325 DSLRYFVPATT
-336 APTYQNSQTDATSYS
+336 APTYQNSQTDVTSYS

-376 TDTVFN
+376 TDTTFY
-382 ANSLLLAPAL
+382 ANSVLLTQLP
-392 VSGVGFATQSI
+392 GVGFKTESVL
-403 IPVNGNNF
+403 PVNANNF
-411 AIFTFNTLQLSH
+411 AIFTFNTLQLTQ

-435 YDSYDQTTVNYAGA
+435 YDGYAQATVNYGGA
-449 NDPGPLPSKEVVNQL
+449 NDPGPLPSKEVVNDL
-464 FASRFPIIGIPN
+464 FAPRFPIVGISNPN
-476 PHRNADAVTGS
+476 TNANAVTGS

-507 YRPGGISIVPTPNL
+507 YRPGGTSIVPSPNIE
-521 AFLPDPEAALTYK
+521 FLPDPDAFLTYD

-550 DDRANLNIALYYQKF
+550 DDRATLNVALYYQKF

-570 FVRGV
+570 FTRGI
-575 QVLNATGEPVDLPG
+575 QVLNDAGEPVDLPG
-589 GLVYNGDANI
+589 GVVYNGDANI
-599 WGVEVEGKVLLS
+599 WGIEFEGKVLLS

-622 NKGEWDGATQPC
+622 SKGEWDGATQPC
-634 NERVGDE
+634 NDRLGNE

-665 EYFYPLES
+665 EYFYPLKS
-673 TELYLRGLFK
+673 TEVYLRGLFK

-701 SEFSAY
+701 SEFSSY
-707 QTLDLFTGLRSNDLA
+707 QTLDLFTGLRSNDFA
-722 WDVSLWVKNITDE
+722 WDVSLWVKNVTDE

>member
-1 MIKDYQIFTR
+1 MKGYKISTL

-20 SIAAAPTLAQLV
+20 SIAAAPSVAQLV

-50 AATVNVVTAK
+50 AATVNVISGK

-66 SFDFSSIQQQTAGLT
+66 AFDFSSIQQQTAGLT

-158 RANVD
+158 RADVD
-163 EADGYLQLSAA
+163 EAEGYIQLSAA

-195 VRVAADYDRNN
+195 VRVAADYDRSN

-218 DQEYKTKSGRL
+218 DQEYETKSGRL
-229 SAAWNATDTF
+229 SAAWNVTDTF
-239 SAQLIYQYLN
+239 NTQLIYQYLD
-249 QKKDDPKA
+249 QDLDDPKA
-257 MSGVDEKGGRPT
+257 MSGVDQQGGRPT
-269 LVPTDLKALATTND
+269 LVPTDLKALALTND
-283 SAELDFNVANFIMDW
+283 TAELDFNVANLVMDW
-298 EVLGHEV
+298 EVLDHEV

-311 TDSTKKAHTAADRA
+311 TDSSKKAYTAADRA
-325 DSLRYFEPPTQ
+325 DSLRYFQPATT
-336 APTYQNSQTDATSYS
+336 APTYQNSQTDVTSYS

-376 TDTVFN
+376 TDTTFY
-382 ANSLLLAPAL
+382 ANSVLLTQLP
-392 VSGVGFATQSI
+392 GVGFKTKSVL
-403 IPVNGNNF
+403 PVNANNF
-411 AIFTFNTLQLSH
+411 AIFTFNTLQLTQ

-435 YDSYDQTTVNYAGA
+435 YDGYAQATVNYAGA
-449 NDPGPLPSKEVVNQL
+449 NDPGPLPSKEVVNDL
-464 FASRFPIIGIPN
+464 FAPRFPIVGISNPN
-476 PHRNADAVTGS
+476 TNANAVTGS

-507 YRPGGISIVPTPNL
+507 YRPGGTSIVPSPNIE
-521 AFLPDPEAALTYK
+521 FLPDPEAFLTYD

-550 DDRANLNIALYYQKF
+550 DDRATLNVALYYQKF

-570 FVRGV
+570 FTRGV
-575 QVLNATGEPVDLPG
+575 QVVNNAGEPVDLPG
-589 GLVYNGDANI
+589 GIVYNGDANI
-599 WGVEVEGKVLLS
+599 WGIEVEGKILLS

-622 NKGEWDGATQPC
+622 SKGEWDGATQPC
-634 NERVGDE
+634 NDRVGNE

-665 EYFYPLES
+665 EYFYPLKS

-701 SEFSAY
+701 SEFSSY
-707 QTLDLFTGLRSNDLA
+707 QTLDLFTGLRSNDFA
-722 WDVSLWVKNITDE
+722 WDVSLWVKNVTDE

>member
-1 MIKDYQIFTR
+1 MKDYKIFTL

-20 SIAAAPTLAQLV
+20 SIAAAPSVAQLV

-50 AATVNVVTAK
+50 AATVNVISGK

-66 SFDFSSIQQQTAGLT
+66 AFDFSSIQQQTAGLT

-158 RANVD
+158 RADVD
-163 EADGYLQLSAA
+163 EAKGYIQLSAA

-195 VRVAADYDRNN
+195 VRVAADYDRSN

-218 DQEYKTKSGRL
+218 DQEYETKSGRI
-229 SAAWNATDTF
+229 SAAWNVTDTF
-239 SAQLIYQYLN
+239 NTQLIYQYLD
-249 QKKDDPKA
+249 QDLDDPKA
-257 MSGVDEKGGRPT
+257 MSGVDQQGGRPT
-269 LVPTDLKALATTND
+269 LVPTDLKALALTND
-283 SAELDFNVANFIMDW
+283 TAELDFNVANLIMDW
-298 EVLGHEV
+298 EVLDHEV

-311 TDSTKKAHTAADRA
+311 TDSSKKAYTAADRA
-325 DSLRYFEPPTQ
+325 DSLRYFVPATT
-336 APTYQNSQTDATSYS
+336 APTYQNSQTDVTSYS

-376 TDTVFN
+376 TDTTFY
-382 ANSLLLAPAL
+382 ANSVLLTQLP
-392 VSGVGFATQSI
+392 GVGFKTKSVL
-403 IPVNGNNF
+403 PVNANNF
-411 AIFTFNTLQLSH
+411 AIFTFNTLQLTQ

-435 YDSYDQTTVNYAGA
+435 YDGYAQATVNYGGA
-449 NDPGPLPSKEVVNQL
+449 NDPGPLPSKKVVNDL
-464 FASRFPIIGIPN
+464 FASRFPIVGISNPN
-476 PHRNADAVTGS
+476 TNANAVTGS

-507 YRPGGISIVPTPNL
+507 YRPGGTSIVPSPNIQ
-521 AFLPDPEAALTYK
+521 FLPDPDAFLTYD

-550 DDRANLNIALYYQKF
+550 DDRATLNVALYYQKF

-570 FVRGV
+570 FTRGV
-575 QVLNATGEPVDLPG
+575 QVVNDAGEPVDLPG
-589 GLVYNGDANI
+589 GIVYNGDANI
-599 WGVEVEGKVLLS
+599 WGIEVEGKVLLS

-622 NKGEWDGATQPC
+622 SKGEWDGATQPC
-634 NERVGDE
+634 NDRVGNE

-665 EYFYPLES
+665 EYFYPLKS
-673 TELYLRGLFK
+673 TELYFRGLFK

-701 SEFSAY
+701 SEFSSY
-707 QTLDLFTGLRSNDLA
+707 QTLDLFTGLRSNDFA
-722 WDVSLWVKNITDE
+722 WDVSLWVKNVTDE

>member
-1 MIKDYQIFTR
+1 MKDYKIFTL

-20 SIAAAPTLAQLV
+20 SIAAAPSVAQLV

-50 AATVNVVTAK
+50 AATVNVISGK

-66 SFDFSSIQQQTAGLT
+66 AFDFSSIQQQTAGLT

-96 VSVDPESGTATAVD
+96 VSVDPESGTAPAVD

-158 RANVD
+158 RADVD
-163 EADGYLQLSAA
+163 EAEGYIQLSAA

-195 VRVAADYDRNN
+195 VRVAADYDRSN

-218 DQEYKTKSGRL
+218 DQEYETKSGRL
-229 SAAWNATDTF
+229 SAAWNVTDTF
-239 SAQLIYQYLN
+239 NTQLIYQYLD
-249 QKKDDPKA
+249 QDLDDPKA
-257 MSGVDEKGGRPT
+257 MSGVDQQGGRPT
-269 LVPTDLKALATTND
+269 LVPTDLKALALTND
-283 SAELDFNVANFIMDW
+283 TAELDFNVANLIMDW
-298 EVLGHEV
+298 EVLDHEV

-311 TDSTKKAHTAADRA
+311 TDSSKKAYTAADRA
-325 DSLRYFEPPTQ
+325 DSLRYFVPATT
-336 APTYQNSQTDATSYS
+336 APTYQNSQTDVTSYS

-376 TDTVFN
+376 TDTTFY
-382 ANSLLLAPAL
+382 ANSVLLTQLP
-392 VSGVGFATQSI
+392 GVGFKTKSVL
-403 IPVNGNNF
+403 PVNANNF
-411 AIFTFNTLQLSH
+411 AIFTFNTLQLTQ

-435 YDSYDQTTVNYAGA
+435 YDGYAQATVNYGGA
-449 NDPGPLPSKEVVNQL
+449 NDPGPLPSKKVVNDL
-464 FASRFPIIGIPN
+464 FASRFPIVGISNPN
-476 PHRNADAVTGS
+476 TNANAVTGS

-507 YRPGGISIVPTPNL
+507 YRPGGTSIVPSPNIE
-521 AFLPDPEAALTYK
+521 FLPDPEAFLTYD

-550 DDRANLNIALYYQKF
+550 DDRATLNVALYYQKF

-570 FVRGV
+570 FTRGV
-575 QVLNATGEPVDLPG
+575 QVVNNAGEPVDLPG
-589 GLVYNGDANI
+589 GIVYNGDANI
-599 WGVEVEGKVLLS
+599 WGIEVEGKVLLS

-634 NERVGDE
+634 NDRVGNE

-665 EYFYPLES
+665 EYFYPLKS
-673 TELYLRGLFK
+673 TELYFRGLFK

-701 SEFSAY
+701 SEFNSY
-707 QTLDLFTGLRSNDLA
+707 QTLDLFTGLRSNDFA
-722 WDVSLWVKNITDE
+722 WDVSLWVKNVTDE

>member
-1 MIKDYQIFTR
+1 MKGYKIFTL

-20 SIAAAPTLAQLV
+20 SIAAAPSVAQLV

-50 AATVNVVTAK
+50 AATVNVISGK

-66 SFDFSSIQQQTAGLT
+66 AFDFSSIQQQTAGLT

-158 RANVD
+158 RADVD
-163 EADGYLQLSAA
+163 EAEGYIQLSAA

-195 VRVAADYDRNN
+195 VRVAADYDRSN

-218 DQEYKTKSGRL
+218 DQEYETKSGRL
-229 SAAWNATDTF
+229 SAAWNVTDTF
-239 SAQLIYQYLN
+239 NTQLIYQYLD
-249 QKKDDPKA
+249 QDLDDPKA
-257 MSGVDEKGGRPT
+257 MSGVDQQGGRPT
-269 LVPTDLKALATTND
+269 LVPTDLKALALTND
-283 SAELDFNVANFIMDW
+283 TAELDFNVANLIMDW
-298 EVLGHEV
+298 EVLNHEV

-311 TDSTKKAHTAADRA
+311 TDSSKKAYTAADRA
-325 DSLRYFEPPTQ
+325 DSLRYFVPATT
-336 APTYQNSQTDATSYS
+336 APTYQNSQTDVTSYS

-376 TDTVFN
+376 TDTTFY
-382 ANSLLLAPAL
+382 ANSVLLTQLP
-392 VSGVGFATQSI
+392 GVGFKTKSVL
-403 IPVNGNNF
+403 PVNANNF
-411 AIFTFNTLQLSH
+411 AIFTFNTLQLTQ
-423 DIQLEAGLRWTK
+423 DVQLEAGLRWTK
-435 YDSYDQTTVNYAGA
+435 YDGYAQATVNYGGA
-449 NDPGPLPSKEVVNQL
+449 NDPGPLPSKEVVNDL
-464 FASRFPIIGIPN
+464 FAPRFPIVGISNPN
-476 PHRNADAVTGS
+476 TNANAVTGS

-507 YRPGGISIVPTPNL
+507 YRPGGTSIVPSPNIQ
-521 AFLPDPEAALTYK
+521 FLPDPDAFLTYD

-550 DDRANLNIALYYQKF
+550 DDRATLNVALYYQKF

-570 FVRGV
+570 FTRGI
-575 QVLNATGEPVDLPG
+575 QVLNDAGEPVDLPG
-589 GLVYNGDANI
+589 GVVYNGDANI
-599 WGVEVEGKVLLS
+599 WGIEFEGKVLLS

-622 NKGEWDGATQPC
+622 SKGEWDGATQPC
-634 NERVGDE
+634 NDRIGNE

-665 EYFYPLES
+665 EYFYPLKS

-701 SEFSAY
+701 SEFSSY
-707 QTLDLFTGLRSNDLA
+707 QTLDLFTGLRSNDFA
-722 WDVSLWVKNITDE
+722 WDVSLWVKNVTDE

>member
-1 MIKDYQIFTR
+1 MKGYKIFTL

-50 AATVNVVTAK
+50 AATVNVISGK

-66 SFDFSSIQQQTAGLT
+66 AFDFSSIQQQTAGLT

-158 RANVD
+158 RADVD
-163 EADGYLQLSAA
+163 EAEGYIQLSAA

-195 VRVAADYDRNN
+195 VRVAADYDRSN

-218 DQEYKTKSGRL
+218 DQEYETKSGRL
-229 SAAWNATDTF
+229 SAAWNVTDTF
-239 SAQLIYQYLN
+239 STQLIYQYLD
-249 QKKDDPKA
+249 QDLDDPKA
-257 MSGVDEKGGRPT
+257 MSGVDQQGGRPT
-269 LVPTDLKALATTND
+269 LVPTDLKALALTND
-283 SAELDFNVANFIMDW
+283 TAELDFNVANLIMDW
-298 EVLGHEV
+298 EVLNHEV

-311 TDSTKKAHTAADRA
+311 TDSSKKAYTAADRA
-325 DSLRYFEPPTQ
+325 DSLRYFVPATT
-336 APTYQNSQTDATSYS
+336 APTYQNSQTDVTSYS

-376 TDTVFN
+376 TDTTFY
-382 ANSLLLAPAL
+382 ANSVLLTQLP
-392 VSGVGFATQSI
+392 GVGFKTKSVL
-403 IPVNGNNF
+403 PVNANNF
-411 AIFTFNTLQLSH
+411 AIFTFNTLQLTQ

-435 YDSYDQTTVNYAGA
+435 YDGYAQATVNYAGA
-449 NDPGPLPSKEVVNQL
+449 NDPGPLPSKEVVNDL
-464 FASRFPIIGIPN
+464 FAPRFPIVGISNPN
-476 PHRNADAVTGS
+476 TNANAVTGS

-507 YRPGGISIVPTPNL
+507 YRPGGTSIVPSPNIE
-521 AFLPDPEAALTYK
+521 FLPDPDAFLTYD

-550 DDRANLNIALYYQKF
+550 DDRATLNVALYYQKF

-570 FVRGV
+570 FTRGV
-575 QVLNATGEPVDLPG
+575 QVVNNAGEPVDLPG
-589 GLVYNGDANI
+589 GIVYNGDANI
-599 WGVEVEGKVLLS
+599 WGIEVEGKVLLS

-622 NKGEWDGATQPC
+622 SKGEWDGATQPC
-634 NERVGDE
+634 NDRVGNE

-665 EYFYPLES
+665 EYFYPLKS
-673 TELYLRGLFK
+673 TEVYLRGLFK

-701 SEFSAY
+701 SEFSSY
-707 QTLDLFTGLRSNDLA
+707 QTLDLFTGLRSNDFA
-722 WDVSLWVKNITDE
+722 WDVSLWVKNVTDE

>member
-1 MIKDYQIFTR
+1 MKGYKISTL

-20 SIAAAPTLAQLV
+20 SIAAAPSVAQLV

-50 AATVNVVTAK
+50 AATVNVISGK

-66 SFDFSSIQQQTAGLT
+66 AFDFSSIQQQTAGLT

-158 RANVD
+158 RADVD
-163 EADGYLQLSAA
+163 EAEGYIQLSAA

-195 VRVAADYDRNN
+195 VRVAADYDRSN

-218 DQEYKTKSGRL
+218 DQEYETKSGRL
-229 SAAWNATDTF
+229 SAAWNVTDTF
-239 SAQLIYQYLN
+239 NTQLIYQYLD
-249 QKKDDPKA
+249 QDLDDPKA
-257 MSGVDEKGGRPT
+257 MSGVDQQGGRPT
-269 LVPTDLKALATTND
+269 LVPTDLKALALTND
-283 SAELDFNVANFIMDW
+283 TAELDFNVANLVMDW
-298 EVLGHEV
+298 EVLDHEV

-311 TDSTKKAHTAADRA
+311 TDSSKKAYTAADRA
-325 DSLRYFEPPTQ
+325 DSLRYFVPATT
-336 APTYQNSQTDATSYS
+336 APTYQNSQTDVTSYS

-376 TDTVFN
+376 TDTTFY
-382 ANSLLLAPAL
+382 ANSVLLTQLP
-392 VSGVGFATQSI
+392 GVGFKTKSVL
-403 IPVNGNNF
+403 PVNANNF
-411 AIFTFNTLQLSH
+411 AIFTFNTLQLTQ

-435 YDSYDQTTVNYAGA
+435 YDGYAQATVNYAGA
-449 NDPGPLPSKEVVNQL
+449 NDPGPLPSKEVVNDL
-464 FASRFPIIGIPN
+464 FAPRFPIVGISNPN
-476 PHRNADAVTGS
+476 TNANAVTGS

-507 YRPGGISIVPTPNL
+507 YRPGGTSIVPSPNIE
-521 AFLPDPEAALTYK
+521 FLPDPEAFLTYD

-550 DDRANLNIALYYQKF
+550 DDRATLNVALYYQKF

-570 FVRGV
+570 FTRGV
-575 QVLNATGEPVDLPG
+575 QVVNNAGEPVDLPG
-589 GLVYNGDANI
+589 GIVYNGDANI
-599 WGVEVEGKVLLS
+599 WGIEVEGKVLLS

-622 NKGEWDGATQPC
+622 SKGEWDGATQPC
-634 NERVGDE
+634 NDRVGNE

-665 EYFYPLES
+665 EYFYPLKS

-701 SEFSAY
+701 SEFSSY
-707 QTLDLFTGLRSNDLA
+707 QTLDLFTGLRSNDFA
-722 WDVSLWVKNITDE
+722 WDVSLWVKNVTDE
-735 DEVIYQQGPDQ
+735 DEVVYQQGPDQ

>member
-1 MIKDYQIFTR
+1 MKDYKIFTL

-20 SIAAAPTLAQLV
+20 SIAAAPSVAQLV

-50 AATVNVVTAK
+50 AATVNVISGK

-66 SFDFSSIQQQTAGLT
+66 AFDFSSIQQQTAGLT

-158 RANVD
+158 RADVD
-163 EADGYLQLSAA
+163 EAKGYIQLSAA

-195 VRVAADYDRNN
+195 VRVAADYDRSN

-218 DQEYKTKSGRL
+218 DQEYETKSGRL
-229 SAAWNATDTF
+229 SAAWNVTDTF
-239 SAQLIYQYLN
+239 NTQLIYQYLD
-249 QKKDDPKA
+249 QDLDDPKA
-257 MSGVDEKGGRPT
+257 MSGVDQQGGRPT
-269 LVPTDLKALATTND
+269 LVPTDLKALALTND
-283 SAELDFNVANFIMDW
+283 TAELDFNVANLIMDW
-298 EVLGHEV
+298 EVLDHEV

-311 TDSTKKAHTAADRA
+311 TDSSKKAYTAADRA
-325 DSLRYFEPPTQ
+325 DSLRYFVPATT
-336 APTYQNSQTDATSYS
+336 APTYQNSQTDVTSYS

-376 TDTVFN
+376 TDTTFY
-382 ANSLLLAPAL
+382 ANSVLLTQLP
-392 VSGVGFATQSI
+392 GVGFKTKSVL
-403 IPVNGNNF
+403 PVNANNF
-411 AIFTFNTLQLSH
+411 AIFTFNTLQLTQ

-435 YDSYDQTTVNYAGA
+435 YDGYAQATVNYAGA
-449 NDPGPLPSKEVVNQL
+449 NDPGPLPSKEVVNDL
-464 FASRFPIIGIPN
+464 FAPRFPIVGISNPN
-476 PHRNADAVTGS
+476 TNANAVTGS

-507 YRPGGISIVPTPNL
+507 YRPGGTSIVPSPNIQ
-521 AFLPDPEAALTYK
+521 FLPDPDAFLTYD

-550 DDRANLNIALYYQKF
+550 DDRATLNVALYYQKF

-570 FVRGV
+570 FTRGV
-575 QVLNATGEPVDLPG
+575 QVVNNAGEPVDLPG
-589 GLVYNGDANI
+589 GIVYNGDANI
-599 WGVEVEGKVLLS
+599 WGIEVEGKVLLS

-622 NKGEWDGATQPC
+622 SKGEWDGATQPC
-634 NERVGDE
+634 NDRVGNE

-665 EYFYPLES
+665 EYFYPLKS

-701 SEFSAY
+701 SEFSSY
-707 QTLDLFTGLRSNDLA
+707 QTLDLFTGLRSNDFA
-722 WDVSLWVKNITDE
+722 WDVSLWVKNVTDE

>member
-1 MIKDYQIFTR
+1 MKGYKIFTL

-50 AATVNVVTAK
+50 AATVNVISGK

-66 SFDFSSIQQQTAGLT
+66 AFDFSSIQQQTAGLT

-158 RANVD
+158 RADVD
-163 EADGYLQLSAA
+163 EAEGYIQLSAA

-195 VRVAADYDRNN
+195 IRVAADYDRSN

-218 DQEYKTKSGRL
+218 DQEYETKSGRI
-229 SAAWNATDTF
+229 SAAWNVTDTF
-239 SAQLIYQYLN
+239 NTQLIYQYLD
-249 QKKDDPKA
+249 QDLDDPKA
-257 MSGVDEKGGRPT
+257 MSGVDQQGGRPT
-269 LVPTDLKALATTND
+269 LVPTDLKALALTND
-283 SAELDFNVANFIMDW
+283 TAELDFNVANLIMDW
-298 EVLGHEV
+298 EVLDHEV

-311 TDSTKKAHTAADRA
+311 TDSSKKAYTAADRA
-325 DSLRYFEPPTQ
+325 DSLRYFVPATT
-336 APTYQNSQTDATSYS
+336 APTYQNSQTDVTSYS

-376 TDTVFN
+376 TDTTFY
-382 ANSLLLAPAL
+382 ANSVLLTQLP
-392 VSGVGFATQSI
+392 GVGFKTKSVL
-403 IPVNGNNF
+403 PVNANNF
-411 AIFTFNTLQLSH
+411 AIFTFNTLQLTQ

-435 YDSYDQTTVNYAGA
+435 YDGYAQATVNYGGA
-449 NDPGPLPSKEVVNQL
+449 NDPGPLPSKEVVNDL
-464 FASRFPIIGIPN
+464 FAPRFPIVGISNPN
-476 PHRNADAVTGS
+476 TNANAVTGS

-507 YRPGGISIVPTPNL
+507 YRPGGTSIVPSPNIE
-521 AFLPDPEAALTYK
+521 FLPDPEAFLTYD

-550 DDRANLNIALYYQKF
+550 DDRATLNIALYYQKF

-570 FVRGV
+570 FTRGV
-575 QVLNATGEPVDLPG
+575 QVLDNAGEPVDLPG
-589 GLVYNGDANI
+589 GVVYNGDANI
-599 WGVEVEGKVLLS
+599 WGIEVEGKVLLS

-622 NKGEWDGATQPC
+622 SKGEWDGATQPC
-634 NERVGDE
+634 NDRVGNE
-641 VIGSCDIDGQPIGGE
+641 VVGSCDIDGQPIGGE

-665 EYFYPLES
+665 EYFYPLKS
-673 TELYLRGLFK
+673 TEVYLRGLFK

-701 SEFSAY
+701 SEFSSY
-707 QTLDLFTGLRSNDLA
+707 QTLDLFTGLRSNDFA
-722 WDVSLWVKNITDE
+722 WDVSLWVKNVTDE

>member
-1 MIKDYQIFTR
+1 MKDYKIFTL

-20 SIAAAPTLAQLV
+20 SIAAAPSVAQLV

-50 AATVNVVTAK
+50 AATVNVISGK

-66 SFDFSSIQQQTAGLT
+66 AFDFSSIQQQTAGLT

-158 RANVD
+158 RADVD
-163 EADGYLQLSAA
+163 EAKGYIQLSAA

-195 VRVAADYDRNN
+195 VRVAADYDRSN

-218 DQEYKTKSGRL
+218 DQEYETKSGRL
-229 SAAWNATDTF
+229 SAAWNVTDTF
-239 SAQLIYQYLN
+239 NTQLIYQYLD
-249 QKKDDPKA
+249 QDLDDPKA
-257 MSGVDEKGGRPT
+257 MSGVDQQGGRPT
-269 LVPTDLKALATTND
+269 LVPTDLKALALTND
-283 SAELDFNVANFIMDW
+283 TAELDFNVANLIMDW
-298 EVLGHEV
+298 EVLDHEV

-311 TDSTKKAHTAADRA
+311 TDSSKKAYTAADRA
-325 DSLRYFEPPTQ
+325 DSLRYFVPATT
-336 APTYQNSQTDATSYS
+336 APTYQNSQTDVTSYS

-376 TDTVFN
+376 TDTTFY
-382 ANSLLLAPAL
+382 ANSVLLTQLP
-392 VSGVGFATQSI
+392 GVGFKTKSVL
-403 IPVNGNNF
+403 PVNANNF
-411 AIFTFNTLQLSH
+411 AIFTFNTLQLTQ

-435 YDSYDQTTVNYAGA
+435 YDGYAQATVNYGGA
-449 NDPGPLPSKEVVNQL
+449 NDPGPLPSKKVVNDL
-464 FASRFPIIGIPN
+464 FASRFPIVGISNPN
-476 PHRNADAVTGS
+476 TNANAVTGS

-507 YRPGGISIVPTPNL
+507 YRPGGTSIVPSPNIQ
-521 AFLPDPEAALTYK
+521 FLPDPDAFLTYD

-550 DDRANLNIALYYQKF
+550 DDRATLNVALYYQKF

-570 FVRGV
+570 FTRGV
-575 QVLNATGEPVDLPG
+575 QVVNDAGEPVDLPG
-589 GLVYNGDANI
+589 GIVYNGDANI
-599 WGVEVEGKVLLS
+599 WGIEVEGKVLLS

-634 NERVGDE
+634 NDRVGNE

-665 EYFYPLES
+665 EYFYPLKS
-673 TELYLRGLFK
+673 TELYFRGLFK

-701 SEFSAY
+701 SEFSSY
-707 QTLDLFTGLRSNDLA
+707 QTLDLFTGLRSNDFA
-722 WDVSLWVKNITDE
+722 WDVSLWVKNVTDE

>member
-1 MIKDYQIFTR
+1 MKGYKIFTL

-20 SIAAAPTLAQLV
+20 SIAAAPSVAQLV

-50 AATVNVVTAK
+50 AATVNVISGK

-66 SFDFSSIQQQTAGLT
+66 AFDFSSIQQQTAGLT

-158 RANVD
+158 RADVD
-163 EADGYLQLSAA
+163 EAEGYIQLSAA

-195 VRVAADYDRNN
+195 VRVAADYDRSN

-218 DQEYKTKSGRL
+218 DQEYETKSGRL
-229 SAAWNATDTF
+229 SAAWNVTDTF
-239 SAQLIYQYLN
+239 NTQLIYQYLD
-249 QKKDDPKA
+249 QDLDDPKA
-257 MSGVDEKGGRPT
+257 MSGVDQQGGRPT
-269 LVPTDLKALATTND
+269 LVPTDLKALALTND
-283 SAELDFNVANFIMDW
+283 TAELDFNVANLIMDW
-298 EVLGHEV
+298 EVLDHEV

-311 TDSTKKAHTAADRA
+311 TDSSKKAYTAADRA
-325 DSLRYFEPPTQ
+325 DSLRYFVPATT
-336 APTYQNSQTDATSYS
+336 APTYQNSQTDVTSYS

-376 TDTVFN
+376 TDTTFY
-382 ANSLLLAPAL
+382 ANSVLLTQLP
-392 VSGVGFATQSI
+392 GVGFKTKSVL
-403 IPVNGNNF
+403 PVNANNF
-411 AIFTFNTLQLSH
+411 AIFTFNTLQLTQ

-435 YDSYDQTTVNYAGA
+435 YDGYAQATVNYAGA
-449 NDPGPLPSKEVVNQL
+449 NDPGPLPSKEVVNDL
-464 FASRFPIIGIPN
+464 FAPRFPIVGISNPN
-476 PHRNADAVTGS
+476 TNANAVTGS

-507 YRPGGISIVPTPNL
+507 YRPGGTSIVPSPNIE
-521 AFLPDPEAALTYK
+521 FLPDPEAFLTYD

-550 DDRANLNIALYYQKF
+550 DDRATLNVALYYQKF

-570 FVRGV
+570 FTRGV
-575 QVLNATGEPVDLPG
+575 QVVNNAGEPVDLPG
-589 GLVYNGDANI
+589 GIVYNGDANI
-599 WGVEVEGKVLLS
+599 WGIEVEGKVLLS

-622 NKGEWDGATQPC
+622 SKGEWDGATQPC
-634 NERVGDE
+634 NDRVGNE

-665 EYFYPLES
+665 EYFYPLKS

-701 SEFSAY
+701 SEFSSY
-707 QTLDLFTGLRSNDLA
+707 QTLDLFTGLRSNDFA
-722 WDVSLWVKNITDE
+722 WDVSLWVKNVTDE

>member
-1 MIKDYQIFTR
+1 MKGYKISTL

-20 SIAAAPTLAQLV
+20 SIAAAPSVAQLV

-50 AATVNVVTAK
+50 AATVNVISGK

-66 SFDFSSIQQQTAGLT
+66 AFDFSSIQQQTAGLT

-158 RANVD
+158 RADVD
-163 EADGYLQLSAA
+163 EAEGYIQLSAA

-195 VRVAADYDRNN
+195 VRVAADYDRSN
-206 GPNIQNLTTGFD
+206 GPNIQNLNTGFD
-218 DQEYKTKSGRL
+218 DQEYETKSGRL
-229 SAAWNATDTF
+229 SAAWNVTDTF
-239 SAQLIYQYLN
+239 NTQLIYQYLD
-249 QKKDDPKA
+249 QDLDDPKA
-257 MSGVDEKGGRPT
+257 MSGVDQQGGRPT
-269 LVPTDLKALATTND
+269 LVPTDLKALALTND
-283 SAELDFNVANFIMDW
+283 TAELDFNVANLVMDW
-298 EVLGHEV
+298 EVLDHEV

-311 TDSTKKAHTAADRA
+311 TDSSKKAYTAADRA
-325 DSLRYFEPPTQ
+325 DSLRYFVPATT
-336 APTYQNSQTDATSYS
+336 APTYQNSQTDVTSYS

-376 TDTVFN
+376 TDTTFY
-382 ANSLLLAPAL
+382 ANSVLLTQLP
-392 VSGVGFATQSI
+392 GVGFKTKSVL
-403 IPVNGNNF
+403 PVNANNF
-411 AIFTFNTLQLSH
+411 AIFTFNTLQLTQ

-435 YDSYDQTTVNYAGA
+435 YDGYAQATVNYAGA
-449 NDPGPLPSKEVVNQL
+449 NDPGPLPSKEVVNDL
-464 FASRFPIIGIPN
+464 FAPRFPIVGISNPN
-476 PHRNADAVTGS
+476 TNANAVTGS

-507 YRPGGISIVPTPNL
+507 YRPGGTSIVPSPNIE
-521 AFLPDPEAALTYK
+521 FLPDPEAFLTYD

-550 DDRANLNIALYYQKF
+550 DDRATLNVALYYQKF

-570 FVRGV
+570 FTRGV
-575 QVLNATGEPVDLPG
+575 QVVNNAGEPVDLPG
-589 GLVYNGDANI
+589 GIVYNGDANI
-599 WGVEVEGKVLLS
+599 WGIEVEGKILLS

-622 NKGEWDGATQPC
+622 SKGEWDGATQPC
-634 NERVGDE
+634 NDRVGNE

-665 EYFYPLES
+665 EYFYPLKS

-701 SEFSAY
+701 SEFSSY
-707 QTLDLFTGLRSNDLA
+707 QTLDLFTGLRSNDFA
-722 WDVSLWVKNITDE
+722 WDVSLWVKNVTDE
-735 DEVIYQQGPDQ
+735 DELVYQQGPDQ

>member
-1 MIKDYQIFTR
+1 MKGYKIFTL

-50 AATVNVVTAK
+50 AATVNVISGK

-66 SFDFSSIQQQTAGLT
+66 AFDFSSIQQQTAGLT

-158 RANVD
+158 RADVD
-163 EADGYLQLSAA
+163 EAEGYIQLSAA

-195 VRVAADYDRNN
+195 VRVAADYDRSN

-218 DQEYKTKSGRL
+218 DQEYETKSGRL
-229 SAAWNATDTF
+229 SAAWNVTDTF
-239 SAQLIYQYLN
+239 NTQLIYQYLD
-249 QKKDDPKA
+249 QDLDDPKA
-257 MSGVDEKGGRPT
+257 MSGVDQQGGRPT
-269 LVPTDLKALATTND
+269 LVPTDLKALALTND
-283 SAELDFNVANFIMDW
+283 TAELDFNVANLIMDW
-298 EVLGHEV
+298 EVLNHEV

-311 TDSTKKAHTAADRA
+311 TDSSKKAYTAADRA
-325 DSLRYFEPPTQ
+325 DSLRYFVPATT
-336 APTYQNSQTDATSYS
+336 APTYQNSQTDVTSYS

-376 TDTVFN
+376 TDTTFY
-382 ANSLLLAPAL
+382 ANSVLLTQLP
-392 VSGVGFATQSI
+392 GVGFKTKSVL
-403 IPVNGNNF
+403 PVNANNF
-411 AIFTFNTLQLSH
+411 AIFTFNTLQLTQ
-423 DIQLEAGLRWTK
+423 DVQLEAGLRWTK
-435 YDSYDQTTVNYAGA
+435 YDGYAQATVNYGGA
-449 NDPGPLPSKEVVNQL
+449 NDPGPLPSKKVVNDL
-464 FASRFPIIGIPN
+464 FASRFPIVGISNPN
-476 PHRNADAVTGS
+476 TNANAVTGS

-507 YRPGGISIVPTPNL
+507 YRPGGTSIVPSPNIE
-521 AFLPDPEAALTYK
+521 FLPDPEAFLTYD

-550 DDRANLNIALYYQKF
+550 DDRATLNVALYYQKF

-570 FVRGV
+570 FTRGV
-575 QVLNATGEPVDLPG
+575 QVVNNAGEPVDLPG
-589 GLVYNGDANI
+589 GIVYNGDANI
-599 WGVEVEGKVLLS
+599 WGIEVEGKVLLS

-622 NKGEWDGATQPC
+622 SKGEWDGATQPC
-634 NERVGDE
+634 NDRVGNE

-665 EYFYPLES
+665 EYFYPLKS

-701 SEFSAY
+701 SEFSSY
-707 QTLDLFTGLRSNDLA
+707 QTLDLFTGLRSNDFA
-722 WDVSLWVKNITDE
+722 WDVSLWVKNVTDE

>member
-1 MIKDYQIFTR
+1 MKGYKIFTL

-20 SIAAAPTLAQLV
+20 SIAAAPSVAQLV

-50 AATVNVVTAK
+50 AATVNVISGK

-66 SFDFSSIQQQTAGLT
+66 AFDFSSIQQQTAGLT

-158 RANVD
+158 RADVD
-163 EADGYLQLSAA
+163 EAEGYIQLSTA

-195 VRVAADYDRNN
+195 VRVAADYDRSN

-218 DQEYKTKSGRL
+218 DQEYETKSGRL
-229 SAAWNATDTF
+229 SAAWNVTDTF
-239 SAQLIYQYLN
+239 NTQLIYQYLD
-249 QKKDDPKA
+249 QDLDDPKA
-257 MSGVDEKGGRPT
+257 MSGVDQRGGRPT
-269 LVPTDLKALATTND
+269 LVPTDLKALALTND
-283 SAELDFNVANFIMDW
+283 TAELDFNVANLIMDW
-298 EVLGHEV
+298 EVLDHQV

-311 TDSTKKAHTAADRA
+311 TDSSKKAYTAADRA
-325 DSLRYFEPPTQ
+325 DSLRYFVPATT
-336 APTYQNSQTDATSYS
+336 APTYQNSQTDVTSYS

-376 TDTVFN
+376 TDTTFY
-382 ANSLLLAPAL
+382 ANSVLLTQLP
-392 VSGVGFATQSI
+392 GVGFKTESVL
-403 IPVNGNNF
+403 PVNANNF
-411 AIFTFNTLQLSH
+411 AIFTFNTLQLTQ

-435 YDSYDQTTVNYAGA
+435 YDGYAQATVNYGGA
-449 NDPGPLPSKEVVNQL
+449 NDPGPLPSKEVVNDL
-464 FASRFPIIGIPN
+464 FAPRFPIVGISNPN
-476 PHRNADAVTGS
+476 TNANAVTGS

-507 YRPGGISIVPTPNL
+507 YRPGGTSIVPSPNIE
-521 AFLPDPEAALTYK
+521 FLPDPDAFLTYD

-550 DDRANLNIALYYQKF
+550 DDRATLNVALYYQKF

-570 FVRGV
+570 FTRGV
-575 QVLNATGEPVDLPG
+575 QVVNNAGEPVDLPG
-589 GLVYNGDANI
+589 GIVYNGDANI
-599 WGVEVEGKVLLS
+599 WGIEVEGKVLLS

-622 NKGEWDGATQPC
+622 SKGEWDGATQPC
-634 NERVGDE
+634 NDRVGNE

-665 EYFYPLES
+665 EYFYPLKS
-673 TELYLRGLFK
+673 TELYFRGLFK

-701 SEFSAY
+701 SEFSSY
-707 QTLDLFTGLRSNDLA
+707 QTLDLFTGLRSNDFA
-722 WDVSLWVKNITDE
+722 WDVSLWVKNVTDE

>member
-1 MIKDYQIFTR
+1 MKGYKIFTL

-50 AATVNVVTAK
+50 AATVNVISGK

-66 SFDFSSIQQQTAGLT
+66 AFDFSSIQQQTAGLT

-158 RANVD
+158 RADVD
-163 EADGYLQLSAA
+163 EAEGYIQLSAA

-195 VRVAADYDRNN
+195 VRVAADYDRSN

-218 DQEYKTKSGRL
+218 DQEYETKSGRL
-229 SAAWNATDTF
+229 SAAWNVTDTF
-239 SAQLIYQYLN
+239 NTQLIYQYLD
-249 QKKDDPKA
+249 QDLDDPKA
-257 MSGVDEKGGRPT
+257 MSGVDQQGGRPT
-269 LVPTDLKALATTND
+269 LVPTDLKALALTND
-283 SAELDFNVANFIMDW
+283 TAELDFNVANLIMDW
-298 EVLGHEV
+298 EVLDHEV

-311 TDSTKKAHTAADRA
+311 TDSSKKAYTAADRA
-325 DSLRYFEPPTQ
+325 DSLRYFQPATT
-336 APTYQNSQTDATSYS
+336 APTYQNSQTDVTSYS

-376 TDTVFN
+376 TDTTFY
-382 ANSLLLAPAL
+382 ANSVLLTQLP
-392 VSGVGFATQSI
+392 GVGFKTKSVL
-403 IPVNGNNF
+403 PVNANNF
-411 AIFTFNTLQLSH
+411 AIFTFNTLQLTQ

-435 YDSYDQTTVNYAGA
+435 YDGYAQATVNYAGA
-449 NDPGPLPSKEVVNQL
+449 NDPGPLPSKEVVNDL
-464 FASRFPIIGIPN
+464 FAPRFPIVGISNPN
-476 PHRNADAVTGS
+476 TNANAVTGS

-507 YRPGGISIVPTPNL
+507 YRPGGTSIVPSPNIQ
-521 AFLPDPEAALTYK
+521 FLPDPDAFLTYD

-550 DDRANLNIALYYQKF
+550 DDRATLNVALYYQKF

-570 FVRGV
+570 FTRGV
-575 QVLNATGEPVDLPG
+575 QVVNNAGEPVDLPG
-589 GLVYNGDANI
+589 GIVYNGDANI
-599 WGVEVEGKVLLS
+599 WGIEVEGKVLLS

-622 NKGEWDGATQPC
+622 SKGEWDGATQPC
-634 NERVGDE
+634 NDRIGNE

-665 EYFYPLES
+665 EYFYPLKS
-673 TELYLRGLFK
+673 TELYFRGLFK

-701 SEFSAY
+701 SEFSSY
-707 QTLDLFTGLRSNDLA
+707 QTLDLFTGLRSNDFA
-722 WDVSLWVKNITDE
+722 WDVSLWVKNVTDE

>member
-1 MIKDYQIFTR
+1 MKGYKIFTL

-20 SIAAAPTLAQLV
+20 SIAAAPSVAQLV

-50 AATVNVVTAK
+50 AATVNVISGK

-66 SFDFSSIQQQTAGLT
+66 AFDFSSIQQQTAGLT

-158 RANVD
+158 RADVD
-163 EADGYLQLSAA
+163 EAEGYIQLSAA

-195 VRVAADYDRNN
+195 VRVAADYDRSN

-218 DQEYKTKSGRL
+218 DQEYETKSGRL
-229 SAAWNATDTF
+229 SAAWNVTDTF
-239 SAQLIYQYLN
+239 NTQLIYQYLD
-249 QKKDDPKA
+249 QDLDDPKA
-257 MSGVDEKGGRPT
+257 MSGVDQQGGRPT
-269 LVPTDLKALATTND
+269 LVPTDLKALALTND
-283 SAELDFNVANFIMDW
+283 TAELDFNVANLIMDW
-298 EVLGHEV
+298 EVLNHEV

-311 TDSTKKAHTAADRA
+311 TDSSKKAYTAADRA
-325 DSLRYFEPPTQ
+325 DSLRYFVPATT
-336 APTYQNSQTDATSYS
+336 APTYQNSQTDVTSYS

-376 TDTVFN
+376 TDTTFY
-382 ANSLLLAPAL
+382 ANSVLLTQLP
-392 VSGVGFATQSI
+392 GVGFKTKSVL
-403 IPVNGNNF
+403 PVNANNF
-411 AIFTFNTLQLSH
+411 AIFTFNTLQLTQ

-435 YDSYDQTTVNYAGA
+435 YDGYAQATVNYAGA
-449 NDPGPLPSKEVVNQL
+449 NDPGPLPSKEVVNDL
-464 FASRFPIIGIPN
+464 FAPRFPIVGISNPN
-476 PHRNADAVTGS
+476 TNANAVTGS

-507 YRPGGISIVPTPNL
+507 YRPGGTSIVPSPNIE
-521 AFLPDPEAALTYK
+521 FLPDPEAFLTYD

-550 DDRANLNIALYYQKF
+550 DDRATLNVALYYQKF

-570 FVRGV
+570 FTRGV
-575 QVLNATGEPVDLPG
+575 QVVNNAGEPVDLPG
-589 GLVYNGDANI
+589 GIVYNGDANI
-599 WGVEVEGKVLLS
+599 WGIEFEGKVLLS

-622 NKGEWDGATQPC
+622 SKGEWDGATQPC
-634 NERVGDE
+634 NDRVGNE

-665 EYFYPLES
+665 EYFYPLKS

-701 SEFSAY
+701 SEFSSY
-707 QTLDLFTGLRSNDLA
+707 QTLDLFTGLRSNDFA
-722 WDVSLWVKNITDE
+722 WDVSLWVKNVTDE

>member
-1 MIKDYQIFTR
+1 MKGYKIFTL

-20 SIAAAPTLAQLV
+20 SIAAAPSVAQLV

-50 AATVNVVTAK
+50 AATVNVISGK

-66 SFDFSSIQQQTAGLT
+66 AFDFSSIQQQTAGLT

-158 RANVD
+158 RADVD
-163 EADGYLQLSAA
+163 EAEGYIQLSAA

-195 VRVAADYDRNN
+195 VRVAADYDRSN

-218 DQEYKTKSGRL
+218 DQEYETKSGRL
-229 SAAWNATDTF
+229 SAAWNVTDTF
-239 SAQLIYQYLN
+239 NTQLIYQYLD
-249 QKKDDPKA
+249 QDLDDPKA
-257 MSGVDEKGGRPT
+257 MSGVDQQGGRPT
-269 LVPTDLKALATTND
+269 LVPTDLKALALTND
-283 SAELDFNVANFIMDW
+283 TAELDFNVANLIMDW
-298 EVLGHEV
+298 EVLDHEV

-311 TDSTKKAHTAADRA
+311 TDSSKKAYTAADRA
-325 DSLRYFEPPTQ
+325 DSLRYFQPATT
-336 APTYQNSQTDATSYS
+336 APTYQNSQTDVTSYS

-376 TDTVFN
+376 TDTTFY
-382 ANSLLLAPAL
+382 ANSVLLTQLP
-392 VSGVGFATQSI
+392 GVGFKTKSVL
-403 IPVNGNNF
+403 PVNANNF
-411 AIFTFNTLQLSH
+411 AIFTFNTLQLTQ

-435 YDSYDQTTVNYAGA
+435 YDGYAQATVNYAGA
-449 NDPGPLPSKEVVNQL
+449 NDPGPLPSKEVVNDL
-464 FASRFPIIGIPN
+464 FAPRFPIVGISNPN
-476 PHRNADAVTGS
+476 TNANAVTGS

-507 YRPGGISIVPTPNL
+507 YRPGGTSIVPSPNIQ
-521 AFLPDPEAALTYK
+521 FLPDPDAFLTYD

-550 DDRANLNIALYYQKF
+550 DDRATLNVALYYQKF

-570 FVRGV
+570 FTRGV
-575 QVLNATGEPVDLPG
+575 QVVNDAGEPVDLPG
-589 GLVYNGDANI
+589 GIVYNGDANI
-599 WGVEVEGKVLLS
+599 WGIEVEGKVLLS

-634 NERVGDE
+634 NDRVGNE

-665 EYFYPLES
+665 EYFYPLKS

-701 SEFSAY
+701 SEFNSY
-707 QTLDLFTGLRSNDLA
+707 QTLDLFTGLRSNDFA
-722 WDVSLWVKNITDE
+722 WDVSLWVKNVTDE

>member
-1 MIKDYQIFTR
+1 MKGYKIFTL

-20 SIAAAPTLAQLV
+20 SIAAAPSVAQLV

-50 AATVNVVTAK
+50 AATVNVISGK

-66 SFDFSSIQQQTAGLT
+66 AFDFSSIQQQTAGLT

-158 RANVD
+158 RADVD
-163 EADGYLQLSAA
+163 EAEGYIQLSAA

-195 VRVAADYDRNN
+195 VRVAADYDRSN

-218 DQEYKTKSGRL
+218 DQEYETKSGRL
-229 SAAWNATDTF
+229 SAAWNVTDTF
-239 SAQLIYQYLN
+239 NTQLIYQYLD
-249 QKKDDPKA
+249 QDLDDPKA
-257 MSGVDEKGGRPT
+257 MSGVDQQGGRPT
-269 LVPTDLKALATTND
+269 LVPTDLKALALTND
-283 SAELDFNVANFIMDW
+283 TAELDFNVANLIMDW
-298 EVLGHEV
+298 EVLDHEV

-311 TDSTKKAHTAADRA
+311 TDSSKKAYTAADRA
-325 DSLRYFEPPTQ
+325 DSLRYFVPATT
-336 APTYQNSQTDATSYS
+336 APTYQNSQTDVTSYS

-376 TDTVFN
+376 TDTTFY
-382 ANSLLLAPAL
+382 ANSVLLTQLP
-392 VSGVGFATQSI
+392 GVGFKTKSVL
-403 IPVNGNNF
+403 PVNANNF
-411 AIFTFNTLQLSH
+411 AIFTFNTLQLTQ

-435 YDSYDQTTVNYAGA
+435 YDGYAQATVNYAGA
-449 NDPGPLPSKEVVNQL
+449 NDPGPLPSKEVVNDL
-464 FASRFPIIGIPN
+464 FAPRFPIVGISNPN
-476 PHRNADAVTGS
+476 TNANAVTGS

-507 YRPGGISIVPTPNL
+507 YRPGGTSIVPSPNIQ
-521 AFLPDPEAALTYK
+521 FLPDPDAFLTYD

-550 DDRANLNIALYYQKF
+550 DDRATLNVALYYQKF

-570 FVRGV
+570 FTRGV
-575 QVLNATGEPVDLPG
+575 QVVNNAGEPVDLPG
-589 GLVYNGDANI
+589 GIVYNGDANI
-599 WGVEVEGKVLLS
+599 WGIEVEGKVLLS

-634 NERVGDE
+634 NDRVGNE

-665 EYFYPLES
+665 EYFYPLKS
-673 TELYLRGLFK
+673 TELYFRGLFK

-701 SEFSAY
+701 SEFNSY
-707 QTLDLFTGLRSNDLA
+707 QTLDLFTGLRSNDFA
-722 WDVSLWVKNITDE
+722 WDVSLWVKNVTDE

>member
-1 MIKDYQIFTR
+1 MKGYKIFTL

-20 SIAAAPTLAQLV
+20 SIAAAPSVAQLV

-50 AATVNVVTAK
+50 AATVNVISGK

-66 SFDFSSIQQQTAGLT
+66 AFDFSSIQQQTAGLT

-158 RANVD
+158 RADVD
-163 EADGYLQLSAA
+163 EAEGYIQLSAA

-195 VRVAADYDRNN
+195 VRVAADYDRSN

-218 DQEYKTKSGRL
+218 DQEYETKSGRL
-229 SAAWNATDTF
+229 SAAWNVTDTF
-239 SAQLIYQYLN
+239 NTQLIYQYLD
-249 QKKDDPKA
+249 QDLDDPKA
-257 MSGVDEKGGRPT
+257 MSGVDQQGGRPT
-269 LVPTDLKALATTND
+269 LVPTDLKALALTND
-283 SAELDFNVANFIMDW
+283 TAELDFNVANLVMDW
-298 EVLGHEV
+298 EVLDHEV

-311 TDSTKKAHTAADRA
+311 TDSSKKAYTAADRA
-325 DSLRYFEPPTQ
+325 DSLRYFQPATT
-336 APTYQNSQTDATSYS
+336 APTYQNSQTDVTSYS

-376 TDTVFN
+376 TDTTFY
-382 ANSLLLAPAL
+382 ANSVLLTQLP
-392 VSGVGFATQSI
+392 GVGFKTKSVL
-403 IPVNGNNF
+403 PVNANNF
-411 AIFTFNTLQLSH
+411 AIFTFNTLQLTQ

-435 YDSYDQTTVNYAGA
+435 YDGYAQATVNYAGA
-449 NDPGPLPSKEVVNQL
+449 NDPGPLPSKEVVNDL
-464 FASRFPIIGIPN
+464 FAPRFPIVGISNPN
-476 PHRNADAVTGS
+476 TNANAVTGS

-507 YRPGGISIVPTPNL
+507 YRPGGTSIVPSPNIE
-521 AFLPDPEAALTYK
+521 FLPDPEAFLTYD

-550 DDRANLNIALYYQKF
+550 DDRATLNVALYYQKF

-570 FVRGV
+570 FTRGV
-575 QVLNATGEPVDLPG
+575 QVVNNAGEPVDLPG
-589 GLVYNGDANI
+589 GIVYNGDANI
-599 WGVEVEGKVLLS
+599 WGIEVEGKILLS

-622 NKGEWDGATQPC
+622 SKGEWDGATQPC
-634 NERVGDE
+634 NDRVGNE

-665 EYFYPLES
+665 EYFYPLKS

-701 SEFSAY
+701 SEFSSY
-707 QTLDLFTGLRSNDLA
+707 QTLDLFTGLRSNDFA
-722 WDVSLWVKNITDE
+722 WDVSLWVKNVTDE